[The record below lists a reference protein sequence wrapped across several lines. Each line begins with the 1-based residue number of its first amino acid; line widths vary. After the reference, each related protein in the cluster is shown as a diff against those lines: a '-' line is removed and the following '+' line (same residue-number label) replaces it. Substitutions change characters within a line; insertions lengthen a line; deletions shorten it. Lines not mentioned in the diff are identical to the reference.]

1 VCFSLAGGKCDD
13 FAMTM
18 YDEGVQTYG
27 AMFLGFGAAA
37 ARFTD
42 AVERGEPLGAYVALF
57 EALNWAVV
65 LDDRTASMW
74 VPDGEVLGWAWRDR
88 IAGAEMLRGVRF
100 ARNSMHHDWSEVLER
115 GEIPNGEA
123 PRVLQEWTWRP
134 VDRLPSR
141 GKEEADAEAVY
152 VDQLAGRMVRSTL
165 VGLIS
170 GFGLLRELLE
180 PSLVRPRI

>member
-1 VCFSLAGGKCDD
+1 
-13 FAMTM
+13 MTM
-18 YDEGVQTYG
+18 YDAGVQTYS

-37 ARFTD
+37 VRFTH
-42 AVERGEPLGAYVALF
+42 AVERGEPLGVYVALF

-74 VPDGEVLGWAWRDR
+74 APDGEVLGWSWRDR
-88 IAGAEMLRGVRF
+88 IGGGEMLRGVRF
-100 ARNSMHHDWSEVLER
+100 ARNSMHHDWSEVLELDEVR
-115 GEIPNGEA
+115 HGESS
-123 PRVLQEWTWRP
+123 RVLQEWAWRP

-165 VGLIS
+165 VGLIT

-180 PSLVRPRI
+180 PSLARPSGS